1 MSIKN
6 DLYSVLDDF
15 GKESL
20 QIEFQSNINSSV
32 HKIKEILS
40 KTIAMRYEKKDK
52 EMNNNYNYNDSKK
65 PISLLCEAFLHFLLT
80 TTSLPSQRKIILN
93 DVAIDLVIPDLKSL
107 YKDPK
112 KGLIIKFDKDSE
124 TINYINRLHNKIPID
139 KKNIWIVSS
148 IPLDINYRNYI
159 IYKSKKDEE
168 SHILFMDNMD
178 NNNNN
183 NNNMD
188 NNYNSKDNNDIN
200 NKNNNNIKNFNSNVI
215 PFFNIII
222 DIDKFLKDTKHTG
235 FKFVP

>member
-6 DLYSVLDDF
+6 DLYSVLNDF

-52 EMNNNYNYNDSKK
+52 EINNNYNYNDSEK
-65 PISLLCEAFLHFLLT
+65 PLSLLCEAFLHFLLT

-124 TINYINRLHNKIPID
+124 TINYINRLHNKIPLD
-139 KKNIWIVSS
+139 RKNLWIVSS
-148 IPLDINYRNYI
+148 TPLNINYRNYV
-159 IYKSKKDEE
+159 IYKTKKDEE
-168 SHILFMDNMD
+168 SHILFID
-178 NNNNN
+178 NNN
-183 NNNMD
+183 
-188 NNYNSKDNNDIN
+188 
-200 NKNNNNIKNFNSNVI
+200 
-215 PFFNIII
+215 IISI
-222 DIDKFLKDTKHTG
+222 
-235 FKFVP
+235 